1 MTTLTRVPD
10 PLSHPIRCGPFR
22 VTRRGLARAAVLIAV
37 HAIIIFHIIQ
47 WKSSGSTLT
56 PVEPS
61 EAAATI
67 ETGFVNIGFL
77 FFGGLILL
85 TLIFGRFFCGWA
97 CHVVAYQDFCAWIL
111 KKLKIPPMKV
121 RSRLLMIVPFYAA
134 FDMFAWPSLSRLW
147 AGGKPGGLFTGGG
160 FQDWALVTPDLW
172 ERFPGLGIAILTVV
186 VDGFLIVWWLG
197 SKGFCNYGCPYGA
210 FFSIADKLAPGKI
223 RVTDACNGC
232 GHCTAVC
239 TSNVRVHEEV
249 RLYKTVVDS
258 GCMKCFDCISTCPN
272 DALFYGFGKPAVAAP
287 KPAPAP
293 KKHYDYTWAGEFV
306 LVGFFSIGMFA
317 FRGLYSE
324 VPFLLA
330 LGIASMFAFGSVAL
344 VQLIRNS
351 DFRFQNHLL
360 RLSGKFSAAGWA
372 AILIM
377 SAFVILTAHSAAVQY
392 YSRSGEQLLLTAQRA
407 QGGERA
413 AARDQSYQY
422 LQTAERIGLFP
433 NGKLQFLLASIA
445 FNRGDAADA
454 ERRIRLTTE
463 YSPRMIDPWQ
473 RLAEIQLS
481 RGERDAARATLERGV
496 AENPGSELLK
506 SRLLTIS
513 K

>member
-1 MTTLTRVPD
+1 MARIPD
-10 PLSHPIRCGPFR
+10 PPSHPIRCGPFR

-61 EAAATI
+61 EAATTI
-67 ETGFVNIGFL
+67 ETGFVNTGFL
-77 FFGGLILL
+77 FFAAVILL
-85 TLIFGRFFCGWA
+85 TLVFGRFFCGWA

-111 KKLKIPPMKV
+111 KKLKIPPMMV

-147 AGGKPGGLFTGGG
+147 AGAAPAGISDGAG
-160 FQDWALVTPDLW
+160 FQGWALTTPDLW
-172 ERFPGLGIAILTVV
+172 ERFPTLGIAILTIA

-210 FFSIADKLAPGKI
+210 FFSIADRFAPGKI

-249 RLYKTVVDS
+249 RLYKTVTDS
-258 GCMKCFDCISTCPN
+258 SCMKCFDCISTCPN
-272 DALFYGFGKPAVAAP
+272 DALFYGFGKPAVATP
-287 KPAPAP
+287 KPAAAP
-293 KKHYDYTWAGEFV
+293 KKHYDYTWGGEIA
-306 LVGFFSIGMFA
+306 LVILFSIGMFA

-330 LGIASMFAFGSVAL
+330 LGLSSMFAFGTVAFY
-344 VQLIRNS
+344 QLIRNA
-351 DFRFQNHLL
+351 DFRFQHHSLKL
-360 RLSGKFSAAGWA
+360 AGKLSGAGWL
-372 AILIM
+372 AIMMML
-377 SAFVILTAHSAAVQY
+377 AGALLTAHSAAVQY
-392 YSRSGEQLLLTAQRA
+392 YSKSGERLLLTAQRL
-407 QGGERA
+407 QGGERI
-413 AARDQSYQY
+413 AARDESYQH
-422 LQTAERIGLFP
+422 LQTAEQIGLFP
-433 NGKLQFLLASIA
+433 NGKLQFQLASIA
-445 FNRGDAADA
+445 FNRGEAGDA
-454 ERRIRLTTE
+454 ERRVRLATE
-463 YSPRMIDPWQ
+463 YSPRMIDPWLQ
-473 RLAEIQLS
+473 LSGIQLS
-481 RGERDAARATLERGV
+481 RGDREGARATLERGA

-506 SRLLTIS
+506 SRLQALA